1 MKTTTT
7 SNDNTTTP
15 TPTVTLTSDA
25 ESLKIRT
32 SQWAL
37 QDIDDREDWQEDF
50 ALALLKKQN
59 PKKKNDP
66 MLAFGNPF
74 RNLRTGFSV
83 AFRCFEVRPDFS
95 FRHRARFNIDGFLAL
110 DESMGSTCPDY
121 WWAHY
126 FSKEFMRAS
135 VILNKAGILESR
147 DLGPDPEV
155 PECSISGIRLRTDK
169 VIQLLKE
176 SNPEKY
182 TGLKS

>member
-59 PKKKNDP
+59 PKKKGEGIFDI
-66 MLAFGNPF
+66 AKSVGK
-74 RNLRTGFSV
+74 SV
-83 AFRCFEVRPDFS
+83 AP
-95 FRHRARFNIDGFLAL
+95 ALIDLA
-110 DESMGSTCPDY
+110 
-121 WWAHY
+121 
-126 FSKEFMRAS
+126 SKE
-135 VILNKAGILESR
+135 
-147 DLGPDPEV
+147 
-155 PECSISGIRLRTDK
+155 
-169 VIQLLKE
+169 LKR
-176 SNPEKY
+176 K
-182 TGLKS
+182 

>member
-15 TPTVTLTSDA
+15 APTVTLPPEA
-25 ESLKIRT
+25 ESLQIRKG
-32 SQWAL
+32 QWAL
-37 QDIDDREDWQEDF
+37 QDIDYREDWQEDF
-50 ALALLKKQN
+50 TLALLKKQN

-66 MLAFGNPF
+66 TLAFSNPF

-126 FSKEFMRAS
+126 SAKEFEKAS
-135 VILNKAGILESR
+135 VILKKAGILESR
-147 DLGPDPEV
+147 DLGPDPDA
-155 PECSISGIRLRTDK
+155 PEYSISGIRLRADK